1 MVIST
6 YIMERRIKMANISID
21 YSAFR
26 ENLRRLVEGTSK
38 TQAEVAEEL
47 GMSAPTLNRYLVA
60 KRTPDLPYVVQIANH
75 FNVSIDWLLGLNGD
89 KYNVMP
95 KEVQEIA
102 DLYQAA
108 TKDDR
113 RVVEAVLNKYK
124 GKPFLPKEDDNQ

>member
-1 MVIST
+1 
-6 YIMERRIKMANISID
+6 MANISVD

-75 FNVSIDWLLGLNGD
+75 FNVSIDWLLGLTGE
-89 KYNVMP
+89 KYNVLP